1 MPANP
6 EVQSLL
12 DFINALD
19 APPLAEQTLEEV
31 RSAYGH
37 LAVEEGEDVAS
48 VTDHVVT
55 DGVHGDF
62 GIRLY
67 RPAGSNSGEDLP
79 LLIWYHGGGFA
90 IGGLDTADA
99 TVRALANAARIVVA
113 SVDYHLAPE
122 HPYPAAVDDAVIALD
137 WSIAH
142 ASTLGIDPER
152 IAVGGD
158 SAGGNLAAVVCQLA
172 RAAGRP
178 SIALQ
183 LLVYPVTDLVGEY
196 PSMAENG
203 TGKLLTAELMDWFI
217 EQYLGGRDAS
227 NPRVS
232 PLRASDL
239 SGLPRAL
246 VITAELDP
254 LRDQGEAYAEA
265 LSAAGVPTDLV
276 RYDGQIHGFFNLG
289 FLSDCGDARTHAARA
304 LRRAFIP

>member
-203 TGKLLTAELMDWFI
+203 TGKRCGSLAVPMTAPSAMATNVIPPSPCPSAVFRPI
-217 EQYLGGRDAS
+217 RC
-227 NPRVS
+227 RVVA
-232 PLRASDL
+232 P
-239 SGLPRAL
+239 
-246 VITAELDP
+246 
-254 LRDQGEAYAEA
+254 
-265 LSAAGVPTDLV
+265 AGVGTTSSV
-276 RYDGQIHGFFNLG
+276 RYSLTNET
-289 FLSDCGDARTHAARA
+289 AK
-304 LRRAFIP
+304 RR